1 MRGRLFKSE
10 ALAVLHELLDAL
22 KESVLIGGVSLD
34 CSGSGIA
41 NSPEGFQIKINCNLD
56 KYSREIIKP
65 ILQSHKLSIRED
77 KNYILIF

>member
-1 MRGRLFKSE
+1 LLKSE

-22 KESVLIGGVSLD
+22 KESVLISGVSLD
-34 CSGSGIA
+34 CLGSRITS
-41 NSPEGFQIKINCNLD
+41 SPEGFQIKMNCNLD

-65 ILQSHKLSIRED
+65 ILESHKLSIKED